1 MARYCIKGALVKIG
15 STPGTAPATTLGQVA
30 SGSADLGQVNFADLT
45 VIGDETKVHC
55 AGTKDALTL
64 QVVVVFDPDDTN
76 HDAVLDA
83 FLAKTKITAGFTFPN
98 TGASVIWSDGF
109 WKNVTIPLEGPD
121 GKLSATFEFQGTGDT
136 TYTQ

>member
-1 MARYCIKGALVKIG
+1 MARYCLKGALVKIG
-15 STPGTAPATTLGQVA
+15 TAGAAPATTLGQVL

-55 AGTKDALTL
+55 AGTKDAMTL
-64 QVVVVFDPDDTN
+64 EVVVVFDPDDTN

-83 FLAKTKITAGFTFPN
+83 YIANTKISAGFTFPN
-98 TGASVIWSDGF
+98 TGASVIYADGF
-109 WKNVTIPLEGPD
+109 WKNVTVPLEGPD
-121 GKLSATFEFQGTGDT
+121 GKMTATFSFQGTGPL

>member
-1 MARYCIKGALVKIG
+1 MARYCLKGATVKIG
-15 STPGTAPATTLGQVA
+15 STPGTAPATTLGQVL

-55 AGTKDALTL
+55 AGTKDAMTME
-64 QVVVVFDPDDTN
+64 VVVLFDPDDAN

-83 FLAKTKITAGFTFPN
+83 YVANTKVTAGFTFHN
-98 TGASVIWSDGF
+98 TGLSKIWADGF

-121 GKLSATFEFQGTGDT
+121 GKMTATFSFQGTSTT
-136 TYTQ
+136 TYEQ